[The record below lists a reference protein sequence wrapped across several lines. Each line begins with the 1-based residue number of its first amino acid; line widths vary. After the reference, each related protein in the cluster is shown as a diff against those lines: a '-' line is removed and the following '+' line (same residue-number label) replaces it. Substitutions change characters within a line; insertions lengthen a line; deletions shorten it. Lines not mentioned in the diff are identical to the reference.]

1 MGLCKANKK
10 TSSSILQPPQ
20 IHHPSIHFIQ
30 RNSCSKSCWASM
42 YRHESP
48 TPKENLRR
56 ISLLPKRRY
65 ENVSTWCV
73 RMFFA
78 QQFHRC
84 FEKLHCTCLVGRKTS
99 RISVHLSGW
108 REKRDVCFP
117 GGGFPPESV
126 YVSLGVFQNF
136 QNNCQTHNTTCSS
149 FHFNCIPPLRRHFLT
164 LFLGDQI
171 LSMMLIVIHTVEEF
185 QIKYFRLFV

>member
-1 MGLCKANKK
+1 MQGEQK

-20 IHHPSIHFIQ
+20 IHHPSIYPFIHFIQ
-30 RNSCSKSCWASM
+30 RNSCSKLRCIGMSHQPLKKTSDAFLYCPKEGMRM
-42 YRHESP
+42 YRLGGFVCFLHSNFIGVL
-48 TPKENLRR
+48 KNYIALV
-56 ISLLPKRRY
+56 LL
-65 ENVSTWCV
+65 VV
-73 RMFFA
+73 
-78 QQFHRC
+78 
-84 FEKLHCTCLVGRKTS
+84 KTS

-126 YVSLGVFQNF
+126 YVSLGVFQNV

-171 LSMMLIVIHTVEEF
+171 LSLMLIVIHTVEEF
-185 QIKYFRLFV
+185 QVKYFRLFV